1 MKNTPMT
8 LRTRTRTRLAAVLAL
23 AGAGALA
30 GIFTIAPTGCGDCAR
45 DCSITTAV
53 IATRENAD
61 PGILG
66 LAWVGPACP
75 PVAPSCRGDDR
86 STFCNH
92 INVSGYAQGT
102 CDVLIKLDG
111 REPMAVRI
119 EFGPPSTQGC
129 CKGYPVVG
137 ENYFI
142 IPLSMDAGIHGVD
155 GSSDAVRILRDG
167 GDDAQAADA
176 GADDAADAGSA
187 DDTGASDDA
196 GAD

>member
-8 LRTRTRTRLAAVLAL
+8 PTTRHRLLAALAL

-30 GIFTIAPTGCGDCAR
+30 GIFAIAPAGCGDCGRNCPIA
-45 DCSITTAV
+45 TAV
-53 IATRENAD
+53 IETRENAD

-75 PVAPSCRGDDR
+75 PVPPSCRGDDV
-86 STFCNH
+86 STLCNH
-92 INVSGYAQGT
+92 INVTGYAQGI

-119 EFGPPSTQGC
+119 EFGPPSGQGC

-137 ENYFI
+137 ESYFI
-142 IPLSMDAGIHGVD
+142 IPLSMDAGIQGVD
-155 GSSDAVRILRDG
+155 GSSDAVRILRDA
-167 GDDAQAADA
+167 GDDAPAADA
-176 GADDAADAGSA
+176 GADDAADA
-187 DDTGASDDA
+187 ASDDA
-196 GAD
+196 SAAD

>member
-8 LRTRTRTRLAAVLAL
+8 PTTRHRLLAALAL

-30 GIFTIAPTGCGDCAR
+30 GIFAIAPAGCGDCGRNCPIA
-45 DCSITTAV
+45 TAV
-53 IATRENAD
+53 IETRENAD

-75 PVAPSCRGDDR
+75 PVPPSRRGDDV
-86 STFCNH
+86 STLCNH
-92 INVSGYAQGT
+92 INVTGYAQGI

-119 EFGPPSTQGC
+119 EFGPPSGQGC

-137 ENYFI
+137 ESYFI
-142 IPLSMDAGIHGVD
+142 IPLSMDAGIQGVD
-155 GSSDAVRILRDG
+155 GSSDAVRILRDA
-167 GDDAQAADA
+167 GDDAPAADA
-176 GADDAADAGSA
+176 GADDAADA
-187 DDTGASDDA
+187 ASDDA
-196 GAD
+196 SAAD

>member
-1 MKNTPMT
+1 MTNTPMT
-8 LRTRTRTRLAAVLAL
+8 PRTRNRLAAVLAL
-23 AGAGALA
+23 AGAAALA
-30 GIFTIAPTGCGDCAR
+30 GVFTIAPAGCGDCGR
-45 DCSITTAV
+45 NCPITTAV
-53 IATRENAD
+53 IETRENVD
-61 PGILG
+61 PGILD

-75 PVAPSCRGDDR
+75 PVPPSCRGDDV

-92 INVSGYAQGT
+92 VNVSGYAQGI

-119 EFGPPSTQGC
+119 AFGPPSGQGC

-137 ENYFI
+137 ESYFI
-142 IPLSMDAGIHGVD
+142 IPLSMDAGIQGAD

-167 GDDAQAADA
+167 GDDAPAADA
-176 GADDAADAGSA
+176 GADDAADAESDA
-187 DDTGASDDA
+187 TSDDDA

>member
-8 LRTRTRTRLAAVLAL
+8 PRTRTRTRLAAGLAL
-23 AGAGALA
+23 AGAGAVA
-30 GIFTIAPTGCGDCAR
+30 AIFFTTAPAGCGDCAR
-45 DCSITTAV
+45 DCPIATAV
-53 IATRENAD
+53 IETRENVD

-92 INVSGYAQGT
+92 INVSGYAPGI

-119 EFGPPSTQGC
+119 EFGPPSGQGC

-137 ENYFI
+137 ESYFI
-142 IPLSMDAGIHGVD
+142 IPLSMDAGIQGVD
-155 GSSDAVRILRDG
+155 GSSDAVRILRDA
-167 GDDAQAADA
+167 GDDAPAADA
-176 GADDAADAGSA
+176 GAADDAADG
-187 DDTGASDDA
+187 GASDDA
-196 GAD
+196 AGAAD